1 MTRKPN
7 DQTCSSAMG
16 NEGTVQLR
24 PTKGYWTIVFRQLRR
39 NRGAMVG
46 GGFLLFLVLVAVFAP
61 LIAPYDPVEMA
72 PKDRL
77 QPPSMAH
84 LMGTDN
90 FGRDALSRIIFGT
103 RISLTVGFISVGIG
117 AAMGMVL
124 GLAAGYFGGYLDTV
138 IMRFVDAVLAFPGIL
153 LSLSIVAV
161 LGATLQNVMIAVGIS
176 SVPRFT
182 RVVRGSVLS
191 AREKLY
197 VLSARSI
204 GCRSMSIM
212 YRHILPNVF
221 GPVVILA
228 TLGIGSAILL
238 SAGLSYLGLG
248 AQPPTPEWGLML
260 NTGRPYIAVAWWVM
274 TFPGLAI
281 MLTVLAVNMIGDGMR
296 DALDPR
302 LRQ

>member
-61 LIAPYDPVEMA
+61 LIAPYDPVQMA
-72 PKDRL
+72 PTDRL
-77 QPPSMAH
+77 QPPSLAH
-84 LMGTDN
+84 PMGTDN

-182 RVVRGSVLS
+182 RVARGSVLS
-191 AREKLY
+191 AREKLSG
-197 VLSARSI
+197 LPAR
-204 GCRSMSIM
+204 RPWTP
-212 YRHILPNVF
+212 R
-221 GPVVILA
+221 
-228 TLGIGSAILL
+228 
-238 SAGLSYLGLG
+238 
-248 AQPPTPEWGLML
+248 PPRTAD
-260 NTGRPYIAVAWWVM
+260 RA
-274 TFPGLAI
+274 
-281 MLTVLAVNMIGDGMR
+281 
-296 DALDPR
+296 
-302 LRQ
+302 

>member
-1 MTRKPN
+1 MKAKLTDAAGDSAAVEERMRQVRK
-7 DQTCSSAMG
+7 
-16 NEGTVQLR
+16 
-24 PTKGYWTIVFRQLRR
+24 TKGYWTIVFRQLRR
-39 NRGAMVG
+39 NKGALLG
-46 GGFLLFLVLVAVFAP
+46 AGFLLFLVFVAIFAP
-61 LIAPYDPVEMA
+61 LIAPYDPIEMA
-72 PKDRL
+72 PTDRL
-77 QPPSMAH
+77 QPPSLAH
-84 LMGTDN
+84 PMGTDN

-117 AAMGMVL
+117 AAAGMIL
-124 GLAAGYFGGYLDTV
+124 GLAAGYFGGYVDTV
-138 IMRFVDAVLAFPGIL
+138 IMRVIDALLAFPGIL
-153 LSLSIVAV
+153 LSLAIVAA
-161 LGATLQNVMIAVGIS
+161 LGSNLQNVMIAVGIS

-182 RVVRGSVLS
+182 RVIRGSVLS
-191 AREKLY
+191 AKENLY
-197 VLSARSI
+197 VLAARSI
-204 GCRSMSIM
+204 GCRSLSIM

-238 SAGLSYLGLG
+238 GAGLSYLGLG

-260 NTGRPYIAVAWWVM
+260 STGRPYIAVAWWVM

-281 MLTVLAVNMIGDGMR
+281 MVTVLAVNMFGDGLR